1 MTASVYILGLT
12 GSIASGKSTAA
23 GYFRAAGVP
32 VWDADM
38 AVARI
43 YAQNLDVITRVLK
56 VCPEASREGGG
67 IDRDALRQCVRTRP
81 SLLGTVEAI
90 VHPHVR
96 ADRDAFIG
104 TASESGNRL
113 VVCEIPLLFET
124 GAETSCD
131 GVLAMVT
138 SPAERRRR
146 VLARQGMT
154 DDVLDVLLA
163 RQISDEERL
172 SRADFVIESKSFSS
186 VERDVRSL
194 IDRITHCTAEPA
206 RERLRPTTSGT
217 G

>member
-1 MTASVYILGLT
+1 MTASVYVLGLT

-23 GYFRAAGVP
+23 GYFRAAGIP
-32 VWDADM
+32 VWDADV

-43 YAQNLDVITRVLK
+43 YKQNPDVIARVSE
-56 VCPEASREGGG
+56 VCPEASRDGG
-67 IDRDALRQCVRTRP
+67 IDRDALRRCVRTRP
-81 SLLGTVEAI
+81 SLLGAVEAI

-96 ADRDAFIG
+96 ADRDAFIQ
-104 TASESGNRL
+104 TASETGNRL

-138 SPAERRRR
+138 SPGERRRR

-172 SRADFVIESKSFSS
+172 SRADFVIESESFSS

-194 IDRITHCTAEPA
+194 IDRITH
-206 RERLRPTTSGT
+206 
-217 G
+217 

>member
-1 MTASVYILGLT
+1 MTASVYVLGLT

-23 GYFRAAGVP
+23 GYFRAAGIP
-32 VWDADM
+32 VWDADK

-43 YAQNLDVITRVLK
+43 YAQNPDVITRVSEI
-56 VCPEASREGGG
+56 CPEASRREGGV
-67 IDRDALRQCVRTRP
+67 DRDVLRQCVRSKP

-96 ADRDAFIG
+96 ADRDAFIR

-131 GVLAMVT
+131 GVLAMMT
-138 SPAERRRR
+138 SPGERRRR

-154 DDVLDVLLA
+154 DDILDVLLA
-163 RQISDEERL
+163 RQVSDEERL
-172 SRADFVIESKSFSS
+172 SRADFVIESESFSS

-194 IDRITHCTAEPA
+194 IDRITRCIAEPA
-206 RERLRPTTSGT
+206 GERLRPTTDGA